1 MENLSSVIRAIFV
14 KMDGDEVLKELG
26 FWNIEEKDTSI
37 PSHLDSDI
45 MESNIVNRL
54 LEVNSKSTI
63 DQLSML
69 GQIVQHKWM
78 EKDKACISL
87 QFQQDSSV
95 FNILLH
101 FASKCLI
108 IKDREPLCQY
118 HYLLRWHMLTTMV
131 GEDLFTT
138 SFLASRDIKLKYER
152 QSFDWSAFIG
162 HNCKELNN
170 LFEKPISELHMHL
183 NGSSY
188 NFDLSWQCLMNNI
201 CRMQKHFENEHPYN
215 KYKES
220 AKDMYEKMKR
230 AAFIRYYL
238 AGAVGCIPQKITTKQ
253 LYDALFPDKEF
264 IEKCKQDIKTTKDNE
279 RITFIKDLLKNK
291 KDIQECIDQNR
302 NSNQKKSIDEFYS
315 LKQKQNFDNDLQTDD
330 VLDYIYVSHYSREPI
345 ENKVLAS
352 ERKFMY
358 MVFKAI
364 YKDDKKEHSE
374 IATLFYAYLLY
385 KSYFR
390 HEILQLNERVGF
402 ANFASY
408 EEKKTDYILDEYK
421 HLLYKAAI
429 EGFLEKGRDNN
440 RFLEA
445 RIAPKESED
454 EIVKYLNKI
463 CNEINPK
470 YKGNYDFIFHFI
482 KQRDER
488 LEKSYRHFNLRERI
502 KRQSYAIYNFR
513 NNKSNWESG
522 DFLVGKVVGLD
533 AANSEIFCRPE
544 VYAQA
549 FRFLRGHELSISEDV
564 DSYPDDLNVTYH
576 IGEDFMDIADGLR
589 AVEEALI
596 FLNLRNGD
604 RLGHALVLGTDVRRY
619 YEKRCYTIC
628 ATKQVILDNLA
639 WLHHKCIRLSG
650 YTQMCGWLE
659 IMFLKYFTEIYGSEQ
674 HKDGNIIESLFAEN
688 KNEEKEKLSDNIQD
702 YYLSWLLRGH
712 SPIIGLELDPKQL
725 NEESCEIDK
734 QWAFAGINQH
744 EWAIIALKNERA
756 KELFDA
762 YHSHKYASIGDQGDT
777 LTIPYIYLDEWY
789 RLLENIQEQLL
800 EKIERKHIAIE
811 CNPSSN
817 YKIGEFETYEE
828 HPILKF
834 FNYGLSTPYANHD
847 IAVSINTDDQGI
859 FATSLEREYSLMS
872 LAIERS
878 QTEDFKNSPRAIVE
892 WLNRVRE
899 MSMEQRFK
907 H

>member
-1 MENLSSVIRAIFV
+1 M
-14 KMDGDEVLKELG
+14 G
-26 FWNIEEKDTSI
+26 FWNLEEKESATL
-37 PSHLDSDI
+37 SHLDTDI
-45 MESNIVNRL
+45 MEASIVNRL
-54 LEVNSKSTI
+54 LKVNSSSTI

-69 GQIVQHKWM
+69 GQIVQSKWM
-78 EKDKACISL
+78 EQDRTCMTL
-87 QFQQDSSV
+87 QFHQDSSV

-101 FASKCLI
+101 FASKCLV

-118 HYLLRWHMLTTMV
+118 HCLLRWHMLTTMV
-131 GEDLFTT
+131 GEDLLTT
-138 SFLASRDIKLKYER
+138 SFLASRDIKMKYER
-152 QSFDWSAFIG
+152 QSFDWPAFIE
-162 HNCKELNN
+162 HNSKELKN
-170 LFEKPISELHMHL
+170 LFEKPMSELHMHL

-188 NFDLSWQCLMNNI
+188 NFDLSWQYLMNNV
-201 CRMQKHFENEHPYN
+201 CRMRKNFEMEHSYQ

-220 AKDMYEKMKR
+220 DKDLFEKMKR

-238 AGAVGCIPQKITTKQ
+238 AGAVGCIPQSVTLKQ
-253 LYDALFPDKEF
+253 FYDALFPDKELF
-264 IEKCKQDIKTTKDNE
+264 EKYKQIVTESNNDADKKCLEEYFKE
-279 RITFIKDLLKNK
+279 RI
-291 KDIQECIDQNR
+291 DIQECIDKR
-302 NSNQKKSIDEFYS
+302 RTFNQEQSLHEFDS
-315 LKQKQNFDNDLQTDD
+315 LKLKQNFDDELRADD
-330 VLDYIYVSHYSREPI
+330 VLDYIYVSHYSPEPI

-364 YKDDKKEHSE
+364 YKGDKNNRSD

-390 HEILQLNERVGF
+390 YEILQLNERVGF
-402 ANFASY
+402 ANFATY
-408 EEKKTDYILDEYK
+408 EEKKTDYILDGYK

-429 EGFLEKGRDNN
+429 EGFLEKGCNDRSLKKDCSN

-445 RIAPKESED
+445 RIAPKETED
-454 EIVKYLNKI
+454 EIVKKLNEI

-470 YKGNYDFIFHFI
+470 YKGNFDFIFHFI

-488 LEKSYRHFNLRERI
+488 LEKSYRHFNLREKI

-513 NNKSNWESG
+513 NNKDNWENG

-549 FRFLRGHELSISEDV
+549 FRFLRGHKLSISENV

-589 AVEEALI
+589 AVEEAMI

-604 RLGHALVLGTDVRRY
+604 RLGHALVLGTDVRNY

-639 WLHHKCIRLSG
+639 WLHHKCIRLTG
-650 YTQMCGWLE
+650 YTQLCGWLE
-659 IMFLKYFTEIYGSEQ
+659 IMFLKFFTDIYRYEQ
-674 HKDGNIIESLFAEN
+674 KDNENIIDSLFVGEKDEN
-688 KNEEKEKLSDNIQD
+688 KEILSDNIQD

-712 SPIIGLELDPKQL
+712 SPIIGTELDSQRL
-725 NEESCEIDK
+725 GEYNEIDQ

-744 EWAIIALKNERA
+744 EWAIIALKDEKAR
-756 KELFDA
+756 ELFDA
-762 YHSHKYASIGDQGDT
+762 YHSYKYADKGNQGDT
-777 LTIPYIYLDEWY
+777 LTIPYIYLDDWC

-817 YKIGEFETYEE
+817 YKIGEFEKYDE

-834 FNYGLSTPYANHD
+834 FNYGLSTPYPHHD

-872 LAIERS
+872 LAIERN
-878 QTEDFKNSPRAIVE
+878 QVEGFKNSPRAIVD

>member
-1 MENLSSVIRAIFV
+1 MENLSSVIRAIFF

-220 AKDMYEKMKR
+220 AKDMYGKMKR

-264 IEKCKQDIKTTKDNE
+264 IEKCKQEIKTTTDNE

-291 KDIQECIDQNR
+291 KDIQDCIDQNR

-364 YKDDKKEHSE
+364 YKDDKKERSE

-502 KRQSYAIYNFR
+502 KRQSFAIYNFR
-513 NNKSNWESG
+513 NNKSNWENG

-533 AANSEIFCRPE
+533 AANSEIYCRPE
-544 VYAQA
+544 
-549 FRFLRGHELSISEDV
+549 
-564 DSYPDDLNVTYH
+564 
-576 IGEDFMDIADGLR
+576 FM
-589 AVEEALI
+589 
-596 FLNLRNGD
+596 
-604 RLGHALVLGTDVRRY
+604 H
-619 YEKRCYTIC
+619 
-628 ATKQVILDNLA
+628 
-639 WLHHKCIRLSG
+639 
-650 YTQMCGWLE
+650 
-659 IMFLKYFTEIYGSEQ
+659 
-674 HKDGNIIESLFAEN
+674 
-688 KNEEKEKLSDNIQD
+688 KLSV
-702 YYLSWLLRGH
+702 
-712 SPIIGLELDPKQL
+712 
-725 NEESCEIDK
+725 
-734 QWAFAGINQH
+734 F
-744 EWAIIALKNERA
+744 
-756 KELFDA
+756 
-762 YHSHKYASIGDQGDT
+762 
-777 LTIPYIYLDEWY
+777 
-789 RLLENIQEQLL
+789 
-800 EKIERKHIAIE
+800 
-811 CNPSSN
+811 
-817 YKIGEFETYEE
+817 
-828 HPILKF
+828 
-834 FNYGLSTPYANHD
+834 
-847 IAVSINTDDQGI
+847 
-859 FATSLEREYSLMS
+859 
-872 LAIERS
+872 
-878 QTEDFKNSPRAIVE
+878 
-892 WLNRVRE
+892 
-899 MSMEQRFK
+899 
-907 H
+907 

>member
-264 IEKCKQDIKTTKDNE
+264 IEKCKQDIKTTTDNE
-279 RITFIKDLLKNK
+279 RIIFIKEFLKNK

-315 LKQKQNFDNDLQTDD
+315 LKQKQNFDNDLQTND
-330 VLDYIYVSHYSREPI
+330 VLDYIYVSHYWKIRFDLTPLA
-345 ENKVLAS
+345 KVMLTP
-352 ERKFMY
+352 KNYLFL
-358 MVFKAI
+358 
-364 YKDDKKEHSE
+364 
-374 IATLFYAYLLY
+374 TL
-385 KSYFR
+385 
-390 HEILQLNERVGF
+390 
-402 ANFASY
+402 
-408 EEKKTDYILDEYK
+408 
-421 HLLYKAAI
+421 
-429 EGFLEKGRDNN
+429 
-440 RFLEA
+440 
-445 RIAPKESED
+445 
-454 EIVKYLNKI
+454 
-463 CNEINPK
+463 
-470 YKGNYDFIFHFI
+470 
-482 KQRDER
+482 
-488 LEKSYRHFNLRERI
+488 
-502 KRQSYAIYNFR
+502 
-513 NNKSNWESG
+513 
-522 DFLVGKVVGLD
+522 
-533 AANSEIFCRPE
+533 
-544 VYAQA
+544 
-549 FRFLRGHELSISEDV
+549 
-564 DSYPDDLNVTYH
+564 
-576 IGEDFMDIADGLR
+576 
-589 AVEEALI
+589 
-596 FLNLRNGD
+596 
-604 RLGHALVLGTDVRRY
+604 
-619 YEKRCYTIC
+619 
-628 ATKQVILDNLA
+628 
-639 WLHHKCIRLSG
+639 
-650 YTQMCGWLE
+650 
-659 IMFLKYFTEIYGSEQ
+659 
-674 HKDGNIIESLFAEN
+674 
-688 KNEEKEKLSDNIQD
+688 
-702 YYLSWLLRGH
+702 
-712 SPIIGLELDPKQL
+712 
-725 NEESCEIDK
+725 
-734 QWAFAGINQH
+734 
-744 EWAIIALKNERA
+744 
-756 KELFDA
+756 
-762 YHSHKYASIGDQGDT
+762 
-777 LTIPYIYLDEWY
+777 
-789 RLLENIQEQLL
+789 
-800 EKIERKHIAIE
+800 
-811 CNPSSN
+811 
-817 YKIGEFETYEE
+817 
-828 HPILKF
+828 
-834 FNYGLSTPYANHD
+834 
-847 IAVSINTDDQGI
+847 
-859 FATSLEREYSLMS
+859 
-872 LAIERS
+872 
-878 QTEDFKNSPRAIVE
+878 
-892 WLNRVRE
+892 
-899 MSMEQRFK
+899 
-907 H
+907 